1 MPKLNKYSVIYLI
14 VKITFNKIRRK
25 QFKKKLATIESRI
38 LNFVISNKKINVH
51 TSIVL
56 L

>member
-25 QFKKKLATIESRI
+25 QFKKNWLRLRVEYLTLLSQI
-38 LNFVISNKKINVH
+38 KK
-51 TSIVL
+51 
-56 L
+56 